1 MNDRGLDWIK
11 EYAPGDYGTIESE
24 NVFAG
29 EQNLSCNQPL
39 ELVKIRGKKKQGDKF
54 EPVDGAAPGMMIWLR
69 EKKE

>member
-29 EQNLSCNQPL
+29 EQNLSCNPL
-39 ELVKIRGKKKQGDKF
+39 DSPRNMSTALRDILIASSQDF
-54 EPVDGAAPGMMIWLR
+54 ENKL
-69 EKKE
+69 